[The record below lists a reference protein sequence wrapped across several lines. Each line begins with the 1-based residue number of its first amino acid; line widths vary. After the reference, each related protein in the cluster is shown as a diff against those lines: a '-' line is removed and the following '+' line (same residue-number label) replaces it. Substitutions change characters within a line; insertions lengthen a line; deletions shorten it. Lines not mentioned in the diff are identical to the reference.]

1 MFRTPLLLCFLVVSS
16 LDGGIVITREGT
28 VGDTFTNPL
37 GCAAKC
43 PSTSTAAT
51 TLSCTCKCP
60 NKNTWMQDTEDC
72 VQESSCPYSFRS
84 DRILAVTI
92 PSRKV
97 DDKLAPGQGLL
108 YQGAKAPKTTGGYL
122 ITKFEYLKGNSWTNP
137 SQKEQN
143 YFYFQSQGQSQG
155 QKYILWERIQL
166 QDISSYAGAIIRFTL
181 RPTDNVAP
189 EGCLEI
195 KIAGSLT
202 YIAPTL
208 ETRVPAVTTSTSSIE
223 KTTSYSSST
232 FYSDGPTSQ
241 EEMISND
248 PTTGYEDVTP
258 SGVDVDD
265 ETTDSTGNEPPS
277 STKTIS
283 SDLPTLPPIVLEQKD
298 SSDSSAGAIAGGI
311 IGGIF
316 IAALV
321 VALIVFL
328 WRRRSGKF
336 VTESDT
342 VNLPNPVYSGK
353 VAGSEAVNLHNP
365 AYSGKVKGEAPETAV
380 YERPDETGQRRADD
394 VIYEEISQ
402 GPPKANGCSSNGACK
417 EPVQVPNEEGPYE
430 EPVKVPKEEGPCE
443 EPVKVLDEGPYEEPV
458 SNAKNAE

>member
-1 MFRTPLLLCFLVVSS
+1 
-16 LDGGIVITREGT
+16 
-28 VGDTFTNPL
+28 
-37 GCAAKC
+37 
-43 PSTSTAAT
+43 
-51 TLSCTCKCP
+51 
-60 NKNTWMQDTEDC
+60 
-72 VQESSCPYSFRS
+72 
-84 DRILAVTI
+84 
-92 PSRKV
+92 
-97 DDKLAPGQGLL
+97 
-108 YQGAKAPKTTGGYL
+108 
-122 ITKFEYLKGNSWTNP
+122 
-137 SQKEQN
+137 
-143 YFYFQSQGQSQG
+143 
-155 QKYILWERIQL
+155 
-166 QDISSYAGAIIRFTL
+166 
-181 RPTDNVAP
+181 
-189 EGCLEI
+189 
-195 KIAGSLT
+195 
-202 YIAPTL
+202 
-208 ETRVPAVTTSTSSIE
+208 
-223 KTTSYSSST
+223 
-232 FYSDGPTSQ
+232 
-241 EEMISND
+241 MISND

-336 VTESDT
+336 VTGTSDIFIAFASVLSFFPGSESDT

-353 VAGSEAVNLHNP
+353 VAGTHGVCITFASALSFFRGSGSEAVNLHNP